1 MALVSITEASRL
13 VHKDQTTISHD
24 IERGALGKTVLP
36 DGEMRIDTAE
46 LLRTYGQSAEKKG
59 KAAASSNDKLK
70 LALLEERTRSLERAL
85 ALEAELRRAKDQ
97 LTNELRARLADKD
110 NIIKVLES
118 KILFLEYDR
127 QIHDVPT
134 LEHSNDGSKDGAND
148 GAREHRAQNVPRRHR
163 PPWWSRLFKRDRR

>member
-13 VHKDQTTISHD
+13 VHKDQTTISYD
-24 IERGALGKTVLP
+24 IERGVLGKTVLP
-36 DGEMRIDTAE
+36 DGETRIDTAE
-46 LLRTYGQSAEKKG
+46 LLRTYGQISEEKG
-59 KAAASSNDKLK
+59 RQDAGSNDKFK
-70 LALLEERTRSLERAL
+70 LALLEERIRSLERAL

-110 NIIKVLES
+110 NMIKILES

-134 LEHSNDGSKDGAND
+134 LKESADGEHKTQHPA
-148 GAREHRAQNVPRRHR
+148 RRHK
-163 PPWWSRLFKRDRR
+163 PAWWARLFKRDRH